1 MLSKEADAA
10 KDTSEINFFLRPH
23 KGEWLPDGQTEI
35 PVHRLPKEKKKKKMQ
50 EEIRS
55 STEQVS
61 RKLKYLYTDHNARPH
76 TFTKRLSG
84 RRCGVSMS

>member
-35 PVHRLPKEKKKKKMQ
+35 PVHRLPKEKKKRKCKKK
-50 EEIRS
+50 S
-55 STEQVS
+55 DPPPS
-61 RKLKYLYTDHNARPH
+61 R
-76 TFTKRLSG
+76 
-84 RRCGVSMS
+84 